1 MQTKTIY
8 LLFFGLLISLTA
20 AAQPALDTYIKMG
33 IDSNMALRQYNFDI
47 RTAKLE
53 LDRAKT
59 LFLPQVNLN
68 AQYTVATGGRTQELP
83 IGDLLNGVYK
93 TLNQLTAS
101 NSFPQI
107 SNQTINFLPNDFHDT
122 KAEVLYPVF
131 NSDIRYNKQLKEEQ
145 IKEKQADKEIYRREL
160 VKQIKLAYY
169 QLLQAGRAVE
179 IYKNAQTLVQ
189 ENLRVAEKLVANN
202 IATKEV
208 PLKAKAQLS
217 QVNISLTDAEQN
229 RKNALAYFNFLLNRP
244 FEAETLLEYAALD
257 AIQPPLLSSVESTMN
272 REELTK
278 LRSGSQQLLISQ
290 KLNEGGQLP
299 KLNAFYNAGFQ
310 GYGYKFDDKQF
321 YQLAGLQLQWS
332 LFKGYDN
339 KIKIK
344 ETRVAMDALQNKQE
358 EVQHQLNL
366 QATTAFNSYRSAW
379 ESLQSNRDEMQ
390 STAEVYRIVEK
401 RWREG
406 QALQI
411 ELIDA
416 RTQMTHAGIKYS
428 LAQLTVLN
436 RQAELERANASYLFK

>member
-1 MQTKTIY
+1 MQTKTLY
-8 LLFFGLLISLTA
+8 LLFLSLFISLA
-20 AAQPALDTYIKMG
+20 ASTQPALDTYIQMG
-33 IDSNMALRQYNFDI
+33 IDSNLALRQYNFDI

-59 LFLPQVNLN
+59 LFFPQLNLN

-83 IGDLLNGVYK
+83 IGDLLNNVYK

-107 SNQTINFLPNDFHDT
+107 NNQTIHFLPNDFHDT
-122 KAEVLYPVF
+122 RAEILYPVF

-169 QLLQAGRAVE
+169 QLLQTGRSVE
-179 IYKNAQTLVQ
+179 IYKNAEGLVQ

-202 IATKEV
+202 MATKEV
-208 PLKAKAQLS
+208 TLKAKTQLS
-217 QVNISLTDAEQN
+217 QVNALRTDAEQN

-244 FEAETLLEYAALD
+244 FEAPVIMAYEALD
-257 AIQPPLLSSVESTMN
+257 AIQPPTVSSVESTVN

-278 LRSGSQQLLISQ
+278 LRSGSQQLRISQ
-290 KLNEGGQLP
+290 KLNEGGELP

-310 GYGYKFDDKQF
+310 GYGYKFNDKQF

-332 LFKGYDN
+332 LFKGYEN

-344 ETRVAMDALQNKQE
+344 ETRVAIDALQNKQVD
-358 EVQHQLNL
+358 VQNQLDL
-366 QATTAFNSYRSAW
+366 QVATAFNSYLSAW

-390 STAEVYRIVEK
+390 GTAEVYRIVEK

-416 RTQMTHAGIKYS
+416 RTQMTNAGIKYS
-428 LAQLTVLN
+428 LAQLNVLN
-436 RQAELERANASYLFK
+436 RQAELERANASYSFK

>member
-8 LLFFGLLISLTA
+8 LLLFGLLFRLA
-20 AAQPALDTYIKMG
+20 ATAQPVLDTYIKMG
-33 IDSNMALRQYNFDI
+33 IDSNLALRQYNFDI
-47 RTAKLE
+47 RTARLE

-59 LFLPQVNLN
+59 LFLPQLNLN
-68 AQYTVATGGRTQELP
+68 AQYTVANGGRTQDLP

-101 NSFPQI
+101 NAFPQI

-145 IKEKQADKEIYRREL
+145 IREKQSDKEIYRREL
-160 VKQIKLAYY
+160 VKNIKLAYY
-169 QLLQAGRAVE
+169 QLLQAGRAVD
-179 IYKNAQTLVQ
+179 IYKNAQGLVH

-208 PLKAKAQLS
+208 ILKAKAQVS
-217 QVNISLTDAEQN
+217 QVNASLTDAEQN
-229 RKNALAYFNFLLNRP
+229 KKNAGAYFNFLLNRP
-244 FEAETLLEYAALD
+244 FETDINLDYAGLD
-257 AIQPPLLSSVESTMN
+257 AIQPPTLSSIESAAN
-272 REELTK
+272 REELAK
-278 LRSGSQQLLISQ
+278 LRSGSQQLQISQ
-290 KLNEGGQLP
+290 RLNEGSRLP
-299 KLNAFYNAGFQ
+299 KLNAFYNTGFQ
-310 GYGYKFDDKQF
+310 GFGYKFDSKQF
-321 YQLAGLQLQWS
+321 YQIAGLQLQWS

-344 ETRVAMDALQNKQE
+344 ETRVAQEALQNKQQ
-358 EVQHQLNL
+358 EVQNQLNL
-366 QATTAFNSYRSAW
+366 QATTAYNSYRSAW

-416 RTQMTHAGIKYS
+416 RTQMTQAGIKYS
-428 LAQLTVLN
+428 LAQLNVLN
-436 RQAELERANASYLFK
+436 RQAELERALASYQFK

>member
-8 LLFFGLLISLTA
+8 LLLFGLLFRLA
-20 AAQPALDTYIKMG
+20 ATAQPVLDTYIKMG
-33 IDSNMALRQYNFDI
+33 IDSNLALRQYNFDI
-47 RTAKLE
+47 RTARLE

-68 AQYTVATGGRTQELP
+68 AQYTVANGGRTQDLP

-101 NSFPQI
+101 NAFPQI

-131 NSDIRYNKQLKEEQ
+131 NADIRYNKQLKEEQ
-145 IKEKQADKEIYRREL
+145 IREKQSDKEIYRREL
-160 VKQIKLAYY
+160 VKNIKLAYY
-169 QLLQAGRAVE
+169 QLLQAGRAVD
-179 IYKNAQTLVQ
+179 IYKNAQGLVQ

-208 PLKAKAQLS
+208 ILKAKAQVS
-217 QVNISLTDAEQN
+217 QVNASLTDAEQN
-229 RKNALAYFNFLLNRP
+229 KKNAGAYFNFLLNRP
-244 FEAETLLEYAALD
+244 FETVIDLDYAGLD
-257 AIQPPLLSSVESTMN
+257 AIQLPTLLTIENTAN
-272 REELTK
+272 REELAK
-278 LRSGSQQLLISQ
+278 LRSGSQQLQISQ
-290 KLNEGGQLP
+290 QLNEGGRLP
-299 KLNAFYNAGFQ
+299 KLNAFYQTGFQ
-310 GYGYKFDDKQF
+310 GFGYKFDSKQF
-321 YQLAGLQLQWS
+321 YQIAGLQLQWS

-344 ETRVAMDALQNKQE
+344 ETRVAQDALQNKQH
-358 EVQHQLNL
+358 EVQNQLNL
-366 QATTAFNSYRSAW
+366 QATTAYNSYRSAW

-416 RTQMTHAGIKYS
+416 RTQMTQAGIKYS
-428 LAQLTVLN
+428 LAQLNVLN
-436 RQAELERANASYLFK
+436 RQTELERALASYQFK